1 MGIRRCRDATYKR
14 YKMMIRGAFG
24 FYFLVALVSAW
35 GRRNSTILM
44 IDRVGIPADYR
55 PKEFI
60 EPSQWMR
67 KLFKIRK
74 RVILKFCW
82 VELHIVV
89 FYALICPINML
100 ITIISHDRWAA
111 IHVLTTLQ
119 TVFFTVDTICFLA
132 VALFYRKR
140 YP

>member
-1 MGIRRCRDATYKR
+1 
-14 YKMMIRGAFG
+14 
-24 FYFLVALVSAW
+24 
-35 GRRNSTILM
+35 M

-89 FYALICPINML
+89 FYALMCPINML

-111 IHVLTTLQ
+111 IHILATLQ
-119 TVFFTVDTICFLA
+119 AAFFTVDTICFLT